1 VRARVLGKQCAK
13 ESDECAKKSW
23 GCRAACERDDDDDPP
38 CISLDSVSSVLFHT
52 LTHTHTHTLWDAVC
66 GLDILS
72 LDTRWEFVYYYYYYY
87 YYYYC
92 YYSIYIYI
100 YTLDMAHHSSG
111 TYGMEAVAR
120 QFAAGQH
127 SIVLRHGWFSYRW
140 TEILEMANGMAL
152 GSPNT
157 THSVLKATTTT
168 TAATL
173 EHNENQQS
181 HHYRPMAIELVCE
194 RIRAERPRVV
204 FLPHVET
211 STGLMVPD
219 AYIAQV
225 AQAVHQVNGLLVL
238 DCIASGTV
246 WVDMQATGVDVL
258 ISAPQKGWTG
268 SPCCALVLLSA
279 RALDCMNAQP
289 PNAESSFSLS
299 LKRWSAIMDAYH
311 KGGFAY
317 HTTMPTDALRDFHQV
332 TVETVDIGLDVL
344 KERQV
349 EMGRLARAMVERKG
363 LHSVSAPGFQA
374 PGVLVYYSPSQTD
387 NPVMMQAFFAQGLQ
401 IAMGVPWK
409 LDEPPNLK
417 TFRIG
422 LFGLD
427 KLNRM
432 ESTVATLE
440 RALDAVLAQ
449 TGHVVPGSAAAS
461 KPDVAA

>member
-1 VRARVLGKQCAK
+1 MYLTGLCFLVL
-13 ESDECAKKSW
+13 
-23 GCRAACERDDDDDPP
+23 
-38 CISLDSVSSVLFHT
+38 VSHS
-52 LTHTHTHTLWDAVC
+52 HTHTHTLWHAFLWI
-66 GLDILS
+66 GY
-72 LDTRWEFVYYYYYYY
+72 FVSRHTVVACDVPTLGIRI
-87 YYYYC
+87 YC
-92 YYSIYIYI
+92 SIYIR
-100 YTLDMAHHSSG
+100 HHSSG
-111 TYGMEAVAR
+111 TFGMEAVAR

-157 THSVLKATTTT
+157 THSVLKATT
-168 TAATL
+168 ATL

-181 HHYRPMAIELVCE
+181 HYRPMAIELVCQ

-204 FLPHVET
+204 FMPHVET
-211 STGLMVPD
+211 STGMMVPD

-225 AQAVHQVNGLLVL
+225 AQAVHEVNGLLVL

-246 WVDMQATGVDVL
+246 WVDMMATGVDVL

-299 LKRWSAIMDAYH
+299 LKRWSAIMDAYK

-363 LHSVSAPGFQA
+363 LRSVSAPGFQA